1 MPDRGGIP
9 NRADILQRNTCTML
23 VLFHIYA
30 ITFQDKR
37 FHVPKPTLL
46 GNKTGCFAL
55 QNSTFWD
62 AFLTC

>member
-1 MPDRGGIP
+1 MPEKNGIP

-30 ITFQDKR
+30 ITFQDNR

-46 GNKTGCFAL
+46 GNKTGSFAL
-55 QNSTFWD
+55 HNSPFWD

>member
-1 MPDRGGIP
+1 MPEKNGIP

-30 ITFQDKR
+30 ITFQDNR

-46 GNKTGCFAL
+46 GTVLKKCVSPYFSYL
-55 QNSTFWD
+55 CIWKY
-62 AFLTC
+62 

>member
-30 ITFQDKR
+30 ITFQDTRPHAQNPPFWGK
-37 FHVPKPTLL
+37 KPVF
-46 GNKTGCFAL
+46 FA
-55 QNSTFWD
+55 QKNSPFWD